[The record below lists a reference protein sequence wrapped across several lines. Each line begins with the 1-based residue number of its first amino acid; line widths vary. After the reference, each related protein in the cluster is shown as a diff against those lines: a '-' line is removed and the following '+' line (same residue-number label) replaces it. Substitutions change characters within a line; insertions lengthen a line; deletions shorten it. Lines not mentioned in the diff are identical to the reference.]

1 MYLYTI
7 HLYGFF
13 LKELLEGAGE
23 MKLKNKK
30 QKTTIVPG

>member
-7 HLYGFF
+7 HLWFF